1 MVVSDLTKK
10 EMVALS
16 PDTVRR
22 IIRIQVFTIIWMSVE
37 AAVSLVAA
45 WRARSPA
52 LLAFGGDSVIELL
65 SAAVIFLRFQSELNQ
80 EKAERWAAKVA
91 GALLF
96 ALGVC
101 IVLASTRSLLGSNEP
116 HPSFMGIAVLLGA
129 AFIMPCLARKK
140 RELAAIASSAALQAD
155 AVESSLC
162 GYLAWIALA
171 GLALSAVWKKPWADP
186 VAALVLVPIIVR
198 EGWQAIRQSRLKC
211 GC

>member
-1 MVVSDLTKK
+1 MVVSDHTEK

-16 PDTVRR
+16 RDTVRS
-22 IIRIQVFTIIWMSVE
+22 IFRIQVFTIIWMIVE
-37 AAVSLVAA
+37 AAVSLLAA

-65 SAAVIFLRFQSELNQ
+65 SAAVVFLRFQSESNQ
-80 EKAERWAAKVA
+80 EKAERRAAKVA

-96 ALGVC
+96 ALGAC
-101 IVLASTRSLLGSNEP
+101 IVLASTVSLLGSNEP
-116 HPSFMGIAVLLGA
+116 RPSFMGIALLLGA
-129 AFIMPCLARKK
+129 AFIMPWIAKKK
-140 RELAAIASSAALQAD
+140 RELAAVAASAALRAD

-171 GLALSAVWKKPWADP
+171 GLALNAVWKRPWADP
-186 VAALVLVPIIVR
+186 IAALALVPIIVR
-198 EGWQAIRQSRLKC
+198 EGWVAIRQSRLSC

>member
-1 MVVSDLTKK
+1 MSDHTVG
-10 EMVALS
+10 EPRIALS
-16 PDTVRR
+16 PGIVRS
-22 IIRIQVFTIIWMSVE
+22 ILRIQVFTIIWMSVE

-45 WRARSPA
+45 GRARSPA

-65 SAAVIFLRFQSELNQ
+65 SASVVFLRFQSESNQ
-80 EKAERWAAKVA
+80 EKAERLASKVA

-96 ALGVC
+96 TLSICV
-101 IVLASTRSLLGSNEP
+101 VLTSTLSLLGSHEP

-129 AFIMPCLARKK
+129 AFIMPWLARKK
-140 RELAAIASSAALQAD
+140 RELAAIGSSAALRAD

-171 GLALSAVWKKPWADP
+171 GLALNAVWKKPWADP

-198 EGWQAIRQSRLKC
+198 EGWVAIRQSRLSC
-211 GC
+211 DC